1 MQYQTQTEALRLI
14 FLVFSLLALI
24 AGALLIGGA
33 TNTED
38 LFSWSIAPPL
48 SAATLGA
55 FYWSALVLMLPLA
68 AGGPWRHARPAVFPV
83 ATIAVLLL
91 AATLIELETLD
102 LDSFFGWFWL
112 AVYSVVPILLGL
124 AIFDQLR
131 RSELETRGAVVPFTP
146 HLRIALAVE
155 GAAMLVLGAVM
166 FALPDTA
173 NEVWPWALGDLT
185 SRVMG
190 AFVVG
195 IGLAAAI
202 AVYENDIVVFRGSA
216 RAYAALGVLALL
228 ALLHHRDD
236 LDGGGLATGI
246 YAGFLAAILATG
258 LYGSFWTPPPE
269 GARTEA
275 EKKPQRS
282 PSAASASARS

>member
-1 MQYQTQTEALRLI
+1 VQYRTQTEALRAV

-24 AGALLIGGA
+24 AGSLLIGGA

-38 LFSWSIAPPL
+38 LFSWTIKPPL

-68 AGGPWRHARPAVFPV
+68 AGGPWHLARPAVYPV
-83 ATIAVLLL
+83 AAIAVLLL

-112 AVYSVVPILLGL
+112 VVYSVVPILLGL
-124 AIFDQLR
+124 AIIDQLR
-131 RSELETRGAVVPFTP
+131 RPDFDTREPVAPFTP
-146 HLRIALAVE
+146 HLRVALGIE
-155 GAAMLVLGAVM
+155 GAVMLALGAVL
-166 FALPDTA
+166 FALPEAA
-173 NEVWPWALGDLT
+173 NEVWPWPLGDLT

-190 AFVVG
+190 AFVLG
-195 IGLAAAI
+195 IGMAAAI
-202 AVYENDIVVFRGSA
+202 AVRENDLIVFRGSA

-228 ALLHHRDD
+228 ALLLHRDD
-236 LDGGGLATGI
+236 LDGGALATGA
-246 YAGFLAAILATG
+246 YVGFLAAILATG
-258 LYGSFWTPPPE
+258 LYGSFGRRPPQGIP
-269 GARTEA
+269 AEA
-275 EKKPQRS
+275 KRQPA